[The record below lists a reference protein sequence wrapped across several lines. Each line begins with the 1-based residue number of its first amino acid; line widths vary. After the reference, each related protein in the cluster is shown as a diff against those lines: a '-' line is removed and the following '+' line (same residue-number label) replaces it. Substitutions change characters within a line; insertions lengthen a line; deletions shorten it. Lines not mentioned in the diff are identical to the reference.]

1 MKRKSSFL
9 VFLIAVGLIFNLAGC
24 DEDGNNGN
32 NDVEEDELTASFQSF
47 TPPSIMVE
55 NKTGERLVAFKGSL
69 NPNNLISGI
78 PAHATNHGL
87 EKKTSLFSSSGDFT
101 LILINESEF
110 NKNKT
115 NIAAAEIFATIYAF
129 YNHEAT
135 NNNVFRISSKVG
147 GAGRIILNNPTPW
160 NVEIRKDSPTGEVLG
175 YVASQLTG
183 TVLRLA
189 IPDDYNLFP
198 VFKRYNYTDKEI
210 YEIIPKYTAGHE
222 LLIGRPY
229 TQTFA
234 LSNESPQTWDF
245 NELASTLNFSI
256 SSGGI
261 YIRVQNDS
269 GIAIRFARGS
279 GEFIEELTTSTGIK
293 GIQQTYTNIYNI
305 KIPRN
310 PDGTYPDKQ
319 IIKGYSIGTSQLML
333 PIPEQEYKTD
343 YIYTIRVTGANAAEL
358 VLGDVEESTVP
369 MDLEAKFGGN

>member
-1 MKRKSSFL
+1 MKRKLSFF

-24 DEDGNNGN
+24 DEDNGN
-32 NDVEEDELTASFQSF
+32 GEAGGDELTASFQSF

-78 PAHATNHGL
+78 PAYATNHGL
-87 EKKTSLFSSSGDFT
+87 EKKASLFYSPGDFA
-101 LILINESEF
+101 LILIKESEF
-110 NKNKT
+110 NKNKA

-135 NNNVFRISSKVG
+135 NNNVFQISSKAG

-160 NVEIRKDSPTGEVLG
+160 NVEIRKDGPTGEVLG
-175 YVASQLTG
+175 YVAAQLTG

-189 IPDDYNLFP
+189 IPDDYDLFP

-210 YEIIPKYTAGHE
+210 YEIIPKYTTGHE

-229 TQTFA
+229 MQSFA
-234 LSNESPQTWDF
+234 LSNESPQTWNF
-245 NELASTLNFSI
+245 NELASTLNFSM

-269 GIAIRFARGS
+269 GTAIRFARGN
-279 GEFIEELTTSTGIK
+279 EELTTSTGIK

-319 IIKGYSIGTSQLML
+319 TIKGYSIGTSQLML

-343 YIYTIRVTGANAAEL
+343 YIYTIRVTGANAAQL
-358 VLGDVEESTVP
+358 VLGDVEESTAP

>member
-1 MKRKSSFL
+1 MKNLPKL
-9 VFLIAVGLIFNLAGC
+9 AVFLLAVGLIFGLAGC
-24 DEDGNNGN
+24 PEEEKDDEKGNDGTS
-32 NDVEEDELTASFQSF
+32 VSFQSF
-47 TPPSIMVE
+47 APYAILVE
-55 NKTGERLVAFKGSL
+55 NKTGERLVAYKGSL
-69 NPNNLISGI
+69 NPNNLIGGI
-78 PAHATNHGL
+78 PAYATNHGL
-87 EKKTSLFSSSGDFT
+87 EKKSSLFTGPGDFA
-101 LILINESEF
+101 LILIKEAEYNSK
-110 NKNKT
+110 KN
-115 NIAAAEIFATIYAF
+115 NISSADVFATIYAF

-135 NNNVFRISSKVG
+135 NNNVFQISGKAG

-160 NVEIRKDSPTGEVLG
+160 NVEIRKDGPTGEILG
-175 YVASQLTG
+175 YVSAQLTG

-210 YEIIPKYTAGHE
+210 YEIVPKYTTGNE

-229 TQTFA
+229 MQSFA
-234 LSNESPQTWDF
+234 LSNESPQTWNF
-245 NELASTLNFSI
+245 NDLASTLNFSM

-269 GIAIRFARGS
+269 GTAIRFARGN
-279 GEFIEELTTSTGIK
+279 EELTTSTGIK

-305 KIPRN
+305 KIQRN

-319 IIKGYSIGTSQLML
+319 TISGYSIGTSQLML

-343 YIYTIRVTGANAAEL
+343 YIYTIRVTGANAAQL
-358 VLGDVEESTVP
+358 VLGDVAESDSP